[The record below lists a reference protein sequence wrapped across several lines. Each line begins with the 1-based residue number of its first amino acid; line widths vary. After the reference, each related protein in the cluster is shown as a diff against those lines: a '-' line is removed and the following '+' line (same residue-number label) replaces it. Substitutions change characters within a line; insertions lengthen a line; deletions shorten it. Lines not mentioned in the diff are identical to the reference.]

1 MKQLTIKELSAYLP
15 YELNVLH
22 TTFIEFGKNRVFI
35 DTLES
40 LHEDCAT
47 FKSSMDYYFTD
58 PQENECEIKLI
69 LRPLSDLTKKEFRI
83 KLKELGYRTDED
95 GISDIISD
103 IQLMYANYEIMVFCF
118 ENHIDVFNLIPQNLA
133 IDINTI

>member
-1 MKQLTIKELSAYLP
+1 MKQLTIKELLP
-15 YELNVLH
+15 YVPYNVKVQAISLDGVFDV
-22 TTFIEFGKNRVFI
+22 TDILTLKKLYVYGASRFI
-35 DTLES
+35 
-40 LHEDCAT
+40 
-47 FKSSMDYYFTD
+47 
-58 PQENECEIKLI
+58 PI

-133 IDINTI
+133 IDINTL